1 MSKFLRLVFVHHPL
15 SNETQSM
22 KQFPKVRWDL
32 GGVLPSHSNKVFQST
47 ILEPLEGLV
56 SDFEGLRSKLDTSI
70 SSEQLLSTITHYEKI
85 SRLSS
90 RLGSFAY
97 MFFSE
102 DTRSQEARTF
112 KARAEEINA
121 DTSNRTLFFE
131 LWWKSL
137 PGERTNQLISQSSK
151 YSYFLQRLIQT
162 KPYTLSEQVEQAI
175 NLKDMTGRS
184 ALLQIYHQIRD
195 SFSYEI
201 TLEDG
206 LKRLTEEQVRDLFYS
221 KKKSER
227 RAAYAGMLSKF
238 EQNRDVLGEI
248 YKMLVRDWRNEG
260 IKLRGYSNPISIR
273 NIAND
278 VPEDAVNAVLKACKE
293 GASLFQRF
301 FKLKAKVLGLAD
313 FSRTDVYAPLP
324 LEAEKRY
331 SWEEGSK
338 LVLDTFRSFD
348 ANFASMASNLFE
360 QSHIDA
366 EPREGK
372 IGGAYCMSVT
382 TDIVPY
388 VLLSFTGTPRSVA
401 TLAHELGHAVHDQL
415 SAKRNTQ
422 LTYEAPL
429 PLAET
434 ASVFAELLLTDRM
447 LSEADNET
455 RKSLLVDL
463 LNDSYATI
471 IRQAFFVL
479 YEVEAHELI
488 ANGINVDELRDKYL
502 ANLRTQFGDSLEVP
516 SEFGYEWLSIPHIY
530 QTPFYCYSYAWGNLL
545 VLSLYRQFK
554 KEGKSFAPSY
564 VKLLSYGGSE
574 SPEKILNE
582 SGFDIRSERFWE
594 SGFEELRSM
603 LEELERL
610 I

>member
-1 MSKFLRLVFVHHPL
+1 MS
-15 SNETQSM
+15 E
-22 KQFPKVRWDL
+22 
-32 GGVLPSHSNKVFQST
+32 
-47 ILEPLEGLV
+47 
-56 SDFEGLRSKLDTSI
+56 FEGLRSKLDPSI
-70 SSEQLLSTITHYEKI
+70 SSEQLLSVILHYEKI

-102 DTRSQEARTF
+102 NTRSQEARTF

-131 LWWKSL
+131 LWLKSL
-137 PGERTNQLISQSSK
+137 PVEKIDRLIAGSGQ
-151 YSYFLQRLIQT
+151 YSYFLRRLIQT
-162 KPYTLSEQVEQAI
+162 KPYTLSEPVEQAI

-195 SFSYEI
+195 SFMYDVV
-201 TLEDG
+201 LEDG
-206 LKRLTEEQVRDLFYS
+206 SKKLTEEQVRDLFYS
-221 KKKSER
+221 QKKSER
-227 RAAYAGMLSKF
+227 KSAYQGMLSKF

-260 IKLRGYSNPISIR
+260 IKLRGYSSPISIR

-278 VPEDAVNAVLKACKE
+278 VPDEAVSAVLKACRE
-293 GASLFQRF
+293 GAPLFQRF
-301 FKLKAKVLGLAD
+301 FKLKAKILGLPD
-313 FSRTDVYAPLP
+313 YSRTDVYAPLP
-324 LEAEKRY
+324 LEAEKNY
-331 SWEEGSK
+331 SWEDGSK
-338 LVLDTFRSFD
+338 LVLDTFRLFD
-348 ANFASMASNLFE
+348 DKFATMASNLFT
-360 QSHIDA
+360 QSHIDG

-382 TDIVPY
+382 TEIVPY

-447 LSEADNET
+447 LSEADTET

-463 LNDSYATI
+463 MNDSYATI

-479 YEVEAHELI
+479 YELEAHELI
-488 ANGINVDELRDKYL
+488 AQGVNVDELGEKYL
-502 ANLRTQFGDSLEVP
+502 ANLRSQFGDSLAVP
-516 SEFGYEWLSIPHIY
+516 DNFGYEWLSIPHIY
-530 QTPFYCYSYAWGNLL
+530 QTPFYCYSYAC
-545 VLSLYRQFK
+545 
-554 KEGKSFAPSY
+554 
-564 VKLLSYGGSE
+564 
-574 SPEKILNE
+574 
-582 SGFDIRSERFWE
+582 
-594 SGFEELRSM
+594 
-603 LEELERL
+603 
-610 I
+610 